1 MNLGDRNKEVS
12 VRLHKESN
20 MAFAD
25 FKINRITY
33 LQSHQPRFGD
43 GKKRESGNE
52 VAKPWAT
59 ICHVMQYRVDICESH
74 LTEISHTHSLPLK
87 NTVRPSQLV

>member
-12 VRLHKESN
+12 VRLYKESN

-33 LQSHQPRFGD
+33 L
-43 GKKRESGNE
+43 
-52 VAKPWAT
+52 
-59 ICHVMQYRVDICESH
+59 
-74 LTEISHTHSLPLK
+74 
-87 NTVRPSQLV
+87 